1 MDSSPS
7 RRIDLVDVMR
17 GAVLAAMAVYH
28 FFWDLEF
35 FALADFGVTSH
46 VLWRGFAHAIAAGF
60 LALVGASLFL
70 AHGRHLCWQAFL
82 RRLAM
87 LVMAA
92 ALITASSFYIDPDGM
107 ILFGILHCI
116 ALSSVLGLAFLRMPV
131 ALLLAAA
138 LAGVAAP
145 TLFASPVFNAPVWL
159 WLGLA
164 SEVRPSN
171 DYVPLLPWFAAV
183 LIGIAAGRLALR
195 WRPRERWAQWRAG
208 RLPLRALAFFGR
220 HSLVVYLL
228 HQPVLM
234 GLVAAAAYLIG

>member
-1 MDSSPS
+1 M
-7 RRIDLVDVMR
+7 LGHGDVIR
-17 GAVLAAMAVYH
+17 PR
-28 FFWDLEF
+28 
-35 FALADFGVTSH
+35 S
-46 VLWRGFAHAIAAGF
+46 
-60 LALVGASLFL
+60 
-70 AHGRHLCWQAFL
+70 FL

-87 LVMAA
+87 IVAA
-92 ALITASSFYIDPDGM
+92 AGAITLMSWYADPDST
-107 ILFGILHCI
+107 IWFGILHCI

-145 TLFASPVFNAPVWL
+145 LLFASPVFNAPAWL

-183 LIGIAAGRLALR
+183 LVGIATGRLALR

-220 HSLVVYLL
+220 HSLGVYLL